1 MKKKCLL
8 SIALAGFILLSA
20 CGPAAGP
27 NPTYGVSPS
36 PTPVATPDTGNVDAN
51 RVTPTPLTTKEPL
64 RLLPEQYDDVGFIKV
79 DAVEHLRKYLVKD
92 EKSELDIPVYYYE
105 ELIHEFRSD
114 RYQPLIYGRD
124 IGYST
129 VNFSN
134 SSSHALDYI
143 LTTMPTEA
151 IRTVDGGKFIYL
163 MYDTD
168 QGQRLYLFFEDI
180 NDSLVNSNI
189 SGFVVLMQERLSYSD
204 FQELKIGDE
213 MSELAKIDP
222 VMKIYSE
229 YLYGSF
235 TEESLKLW
243 EEQGVSPSTISILT
257 DGALKIT
264 YKSVDGKLLVD
275 KFDFSEDFRLDGYM
289 GKTNYRIAE
298 TDYVD

>member
-1 MKKKCLL
+1 MKRLILIMLVLL
-8 SIALAGFILLSA
+8 SLQLSS
-20 CGPAAGP
+20 CTQKTDVPTIGP
-27 NPTYGVSPS
+27 TQS
-36 PTPVATPDTGNVDAN
+36 PDTNVDAN
-51 RVTPTPLTTKEPL
+51 KVTPTPSPTKEPL
-64 RLLPEQYDDVGFIKV
+64 RLLPEQYDHVGMIKV
-79 DAVEHLRKYLVKD
+79 DVKEHLRKYLVKD
-92 EKSELDIPVYYYE
+92 EKTELDIPVYYYE

-204 FQELKIGDE
+204 FQGLKIGDE

>member
-1 MKKKCLL
+1 MKKNYLL
-8 SIALAGFILLSA
+8 SIVLAGFILLSA
-20 CGPAAGP
+20 CGPAAVP
-27 NPTYGVSPS
+27 DPTYDVSPS
-36 PTPVATPDTGNVDAN
+36 PTSVATPDTGNVDAN
-51 RVTPTPLTTKEPL
+51 KVTPTPLTTKEPL
-64 RLLPEQYDDVGFIKV
+64 RMLPEQYDDVGFIKV
-79 DAVEHLRKYLVKD
+79 DVKEHLRKYLVKD
-92 EKSELDIPVYYYE
+92 EKTELDIPVYYYE

-129 VNFSN
+129 VNFPN

-180 NDSLVNSNI
+180 NDSLVNSDI

-204 FQELKIGDE
+204 FQGLKVGDE
-213 MSELAKIDP
+213 MSELAEIDP
-222 VMKIYSE
+222 VMKIYSD

-235 TEESLKLW
+235 TEEDLKLW
-243 EEQGVSPSTISILT
+243 EEKGVNPSTISILT

-264 YKSVDGKLLVD
+264 YKNVDGKLLVE

-298 TDYVD
+298 IDYVD